1 MGLFDKLL
9 GGNLFQGVGDI
20 IDQFKLSPEEKQR
33 FKLEMESMLMQK
45 EQQLE
50 ETYRQ
55 ELTSRADIIKAEMAQ
70 GDAYTKRARPTIIY
84 GGLIFIFIVYVLVP
98 VLAYLSGTPATE
110 MPQIKLPPEFWWAWG
125 TVVSVYGA
133 GRSAEK
139 IGVQNKL
146 TNLMT
151 GSVAYKIPPNPAKG

>member
-70 GDAYTKRARPTIIY
+70 GDAYTKRVCT
-84 GGLIFIFIVYVLVP
+84 
-98 VLAYLSGTPATE
+98 
-110 MPQIKLPPEFWWAWG
+110 
-125 TVVSVYGA
+125 VSV
-133 GRSAEK
+133 ETMK
-139 IGVQNKL
+139 IVKAMDPLGEGK
-146 TNLMT
+146 
-151 GSVAYKIPPNPAKG
+151 